1 MAGFVKVDVAE
12 RIALVTIDRPPVN
25 ALNSEVLDE
34 LTQTFTSIAR
44 RKDVGVVILTGG
56 GEKAFVAGA
65 DIAEM
70 VGKSGVEMRDFSQK
84 GRRLGE
90 VMAKAPQPIIAAIN
104 GYALGGG
111 CELAL
116 ACDIRLAS
124 NRAKIGQPEVN
135 LAILPGFGGTQ
146 RLARLVG
153 AGWASELVFTGDAV
167 DAATAERIGLVN
179 HVVAHERLVEEA
191 KAMARKILEKGP
203 RAIALAKAA
212 IHQALETSL
221 SAGLSFERE
230 AFGLASATQDKVE
243 GMRAFLEKR
252 KPAFKG
258 E

>member
-1 MAGFVKVDVAE
+1 MAGFVKVDVAG

-153 AGWASELVFTGDAV
+153 AGWASALVFTGDAI
-167 DAATAERIGLVN
+167 DAAPAERIGLVN
-179 HVVAHERLVEEA
+179 HVVAHERL
-191 KAMARKILEKGP
+191 L
-203 RAIALAKAA
+203 
-212 IHQALETSL
+212 
-221 SAGLSFERE
+221 
-230 AFGLASATQDKVE
+230 
-243 GMRAFLEKR
+243 
-252 KPAFKG
+252 
-258 E
+258 